1 MNGAADLGGMMGFGP
16 VVQEVNEPLFHAPW
30 ERRLFA
36 LTLAAGATGAWTIDA
51 MRYLR
56 ESLPPVEYLGSSYYE
71 IWMKGLSA
79 MLVEK
84 GLATPAE
91 LASGE
96 ITSPPLPVPRVPD
109 GAAIAQG
116 LAAGT
121 NYARPAKGAPPFKVG
136 ERVRAR
142 VFNPAGHTRLPRYAR
157 GKTGV
162 VEMVHGV
169 FVFPDTSAHGLG
181 EAPQWLFTIRFSG
194 NELWGPDAEAGTSVS
209 VDAWE
214 SYLEPVS

>member
-16 VVQEVNEPLFHAPW
+16 VVQEDNEPLFHAPW

-56 ESLPPVEYLGSSYYE
+56 ESLPPAEYLSSSYYE

-84 GLATPAE
+84 GLASAAE
-91 LASGE
+91 LATGE
-96 ITSPPLPVPRVPD
+96 ITSPPLPVARVPD
-109 GAAIAQG
+109 GAAIARG

-121 NYARPAKGAPPFKVG
+121 NYARPAEGTAPFAAGA
-136 ERVRAR
+136 RVRAR
-142 VFNPAGHTRLPRYAR
+142 VFHPAGHTRLPRYAR
-157 GKTGV
+157 GKIGV
-162 VEMVHGV
+162 VEMVHGM

-181 EAPQWLFTIRFSG
+181 EDPQWLFTVRFSG
-194 NELWGPDAEAGTSVS
+194 EELWGPDAEPGTSVS

-214 SYLEPVS
+214 SYLEPVG

>member
-16 VVQEVNEPLFHAPW
+16 VVVEEDEPLFHAPW

-36 LTLAAGATGAWTIDA
+36 LTLAAGASGAWTIDA

-56 ESLPPVEYLGSSYYE
+56 ESLPPADYLASSYYE

-84 GLATPAE
+84 GLASRAE
-91 LASGE
+91 LATGE
-96 ITSPPLPVPRVPD
+96 ITSAPLPLPRVPD
-109 GAAIAQG
+109 AAAIARG

-121 NYARPAKGAPPFKVG
+121 DYSRPAQGAPPFTPG
-136 ERVRAR
+136 QRVRTR
-142 VFNPAGHTRLPRYAR
+142 VFHPSGHTRLPRYAR

-162 VEMVHGV
+162 VDLVHGV
-169 FVFPDTSAHGLG
+169 FVFPDTSAHGRG
-181 EAPQWLFTIRFSG
+181 EHPQWLFTLRFSG
-194 NELWGPDAEAGTSVS
+194 EELWGPDAEPGATVC

-214 SYLEPVS
+214 SYLEPVA